1 MTEMIISNQVHAV
14 TGAYASQQSRAHA
27 PRKTEDTAANAG
39 EFVLSQTGQNFSS
52 LLRQLKNHSDEV
64 RMDRV
69 AALEKQVASGE
80 YRVDEDAVA
89 ASLMA
94 MRY

>member
-1 MTEMIISNQVHAV
+1 MIISNHVHAM
-14 TGAYASQQSRAHA
+14 TGAYASQQSRTNMPRRA
-27 PRKTEDTAANAG
+27 PEGTADAG
-39 EFVLSQTGQNFSS
+39 EVVLSQTGQNFSS
-52 LLRQLKNHSDEV
+52 FLRRLKDRSDEV

-69 AALEKQVASGE
+69 AALEKQFAAGE
-80 YRVDEDAVA
+80 YRVDEEKVA

>member
-1 MTEMIISNQVHAV
+1 MTGMIISNQVHAV

-52 LLRQLKNHSDEV
+52 FLRQLKDRSDEV
-64 RMDRV
+64 RTDRV
-69 AALEKQVASGE
+69 AALERQFASDE
-80 YRVDEDAVA
+80 YRVDEEKVA